1 MIFAKG
7 LGPPLLSFKAEQHH
21 KPLAITHKW
30 ITSDYGFS
38 PYRIQDT
45 ISGLAVIF
53 PGFLWPGGPYHTKLL
68 TDAVLG
74 QRVATSFS
82 KGADF
87 APGFFFWGGGLTL
100 GGTWLF
106 NPEPL
111 SPVPSLGISSAGGRS
126 QVFCVLAL
134 SPNQILS
141 FLKKRISSSLTVL
154 SPPTHVGQGF
164 RKSSSLCTDCPR
176 MAV

>member
-1 MIFAKG
+1 MGRWQTLRDQCKSHDVFAKG

-45 ISGLAVIF
+45 RRSGLAVIF
-53 PGFLWPGGPYHTKLL
+53 PGFFWPGGPYHTKLL

-87 APGFFFWGGGLTL
+87 APRFFFFFFCLTL

-134 SPNQILS
+134 SPDQIWA
-141 FLKKRISSSLTVL
+141 IW
-154 SPPTHVGQGF
+154 
-164 RKSSSLCTDCPR
+164 RKECLQVSQSWAHLH
-176 MAV
+176 M